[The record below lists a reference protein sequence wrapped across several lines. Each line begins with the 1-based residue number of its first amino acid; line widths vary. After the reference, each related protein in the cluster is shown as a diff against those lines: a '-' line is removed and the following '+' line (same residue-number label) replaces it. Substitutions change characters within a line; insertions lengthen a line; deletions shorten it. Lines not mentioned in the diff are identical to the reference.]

1 MVPAEVLVMFASSF
15 IDTAVGIVF
24 VFLLLS
30 LIVSTINEIILSRL
44 SMRGRFLLRGLKTLL
59 DDANATGLVNQIY
72 NHGQIFGL
80 FRGVFDPQ
88 KPGNLPSYI
97 PSRNFV
103 MAFLGILPEG
113 PVAFAASRQAAAIEE
128 AEKAK
133 ANSDPKAKQLA
144 EAAEAAK
151 KKKAVADQTAKDAK
165 AALETIASAAGAGA
179 ADPAARGVQLTEAFK
194 SLKKVAQDLADNKET
209 EKVGK
214 PLVEMITEAG
224 NDINKL
230 KSSLEAWFDSAM
242 DRVSGWYKY
251 HTQWMLFGI
260 GLVLAVALNA
270 DTVLIVKQ
278 LSTDA
283 ALRQSVVNAAQ
294 AAKSP
299 SDSSK
304 PATVAEVKEQIK
316 AINELG
322 IPIGWKGTWPPT
334 CKDLA
339 KAFPGFLLT
348 AIAVSLGAPFW
359 FDILNKIMVVRSTV
373 KPHEKSKEEGTKD
386 KPSRDKPSS

>member
-1 MVPAEVLVMFASSF
+1 MLASSF
-15 IDTAVGIVF
+15 LDTAIGIIF

-30 LIVSTINEIILSRL
+30 LIASTINEIVLSTL

-59 DDANATGLVNQIY
+59 NDANATGLVSEIY

-80 FRGVFDPQ
+80 FRGTFNPQ

-103 MAFLGILPEG
+103 MAFLGVIPET
-113 PVAFAASRQAAAIEE
+113 PVAIAAARQAAAAQLSTDAKAAAAKDPGDQDAAKKAEQLEAE

-133 ANSDPKAKQLA
+133 QDKA
-144 EAAEAAK
+144 AAEQA
-151 KKKAVADQTAKDAK
+151 AKDAK
-165 AALETIASAAGAGA
+165 TALENISSAASEG
-179 ADPAARGVQLTEAFK
+179 QLTAAFQSFK
-194 SLKKVAQDLADNKET
+194 QVAQDLAKNTQT

-214 PLVEMITEAG
+214 PLVEMINEAG
-224 NDINKL
+224 TDINKL
-230 KSSLEAWFDSAM
+230 KSSLEAWYDSAM

-251 HTQWMLFGI
+251 HTQWILFWI
-260 GLVLAVALNA
+260 GLVLAAGLNA
-270 DTVLIVKQ
+270 DTIVIVQQ
-278 LSTDA
+278 LSSNAT
-283 ALRQSVVNAAQ
+283 LRQSVVAAAQ

-304 PATVAEVKEQIK
+304 PATISEVKDQVQKID
-316 AINELG
+316 ELG
-322 IPIGWKGTWPPT
+322 IPLGWKRSWPSTRQDWVTWLVSFRT
-334 CKDLA
+334 G
-339 KAFPGFLLT
+339 FPGFLLT
-348 AIAVSLGAPFW
+348 AVAVSLGAPFW

-386 KPSRDKPSS
+386 KPSK

>member
-1 MVPAEVLVMFASSF
+1 MLASSF
-15 IDTAVGIVF
+15 LDTAIGIIF

-30 LIVSTINEIILSRL
+30 LIASTINEIVLSTL

-59 DDANATGLVNQIY
+59 NDANATGLVSEIY

-80 FRGVFDPQ
+80 FRGTFNPQ

-103 MAFLGILPEG
+103 MAFLGVIPET
-113 PVAFAASRQAAAIEE
+113 PVAIAAARQEAAAQLSTDAEAVAAKDPGDQNAAKRAEQLGAE

-133 ANSDPKAKQLA
+133 QDKA
-144 EAAEAAK
+144 AAE
-151 KKKAVADQTAKDAK
+151 QTAKDAK
-165 AALETIASAAGAGA
+165 TALENISSAASE
-179 ADPAARGVQLTEAFK
+179 VQLTAAFQSFK
-194 SLKKVAQDLADNKET
+194 QVAQDLAKNPQT

-214 PLVEMITEAG
+214 PLVEMINEAG
-224 NDINKL
+224 TDIKKL
-230 KSSLEAWFDSAM
+230 KYSLGAWYDSAM

-251 HTQWMLFGI
+251 HTQWILVWI
-260 GLVLAVALNA
+260 GLALAAGLNA
-270 DTVLIVKQ
+270 DTIVIVQQ
-278 LSTDA
+278 LSSNAT
-283 ALRQSVVNAAQ
+283 LRQSVVAAAQ

-304 PATVAEVKEQIK
+304 PATISEVKEQVQKID
-316 AINELG
+316 ELG
-322 IPIGWKGTWPPT
+322 IPLGWKRSWPSTRQDWVTW
-334 CKDLA
+334 LVLFLRG
-339 KAFPGFLLT
+339 FPGFLLT
-348 AIAVSLGAPFW
+348 AVAVSLGAPFW

-386 KPSRDKPSS
+386 KPSK